1 MVPLAPKN
9 GDRSRRALRQRIPV
23 ASRVGV
29 FLRLEQIR
37 IGRFRCAKLGEPE
50 KGDRSMNG
58 SVENDL
64 TPFTVKTSRMLLVVI
79 QDRGWESAKTGTGR
93 DGRDVE
99 SALRG
104 QVREHPSGTGQC
116 LAARSLLSKL
126 IKGQEKGRVFFAKSL
141 IWQDAL
147 RSPLGPMDPR
157 VFTPV
162 RDVRLEGIQLLIREN
177 SRACPI
183 LVFFESRRRLFYSRA
198 LNMKRTALS
207 SQRVSPQR
215 RSG

>member
-64 TPFTVKTSRMLLVVI
+64 TPFTVKTSLTLLVVI
-79 QDRGWESAKTGTGR
+79 QDRGWESAKTGTGH
-93 DGRDVE
+93 DG
-99 SALRG
+99 A
-104 QVREHPSGTGQC
+104 T
-116 LAARSLLSKL
+116 
-126 IKGQEKGRVFFAKSL
+126 
-141 IWQDAL
+141 
-147 RSPLGPMDPR
+147 
-157 VFTPV
+157 
-162 RDVRLEGIQLLIREN
+162 
-177 SRACPI
+177 
-183 LVFFESRRRLFYSRA
+183 
-198 LNMKRTALS
+198 
-207 SQRVSPQR
+207 
-215 RSG
+215 